1 LENNKVTLKVGP
13 LILNLTTSDTAQYAQ
28 ALAAELD
35 SRLTAMMNS
44 NSNMT
49 LAQAMA
55 LVSLDAMDSV
65 KKANDAADNLRGLLK
80 TYLEDV
86 NKYRCAAE
94 DAKRENERLRAELD
108 ICKNR

>member
-1 LENNKVTLKVGP
+1 MENNKVTLKVGP
-13 LILNLTTSDTAQYAQ
+13 LSLNLTTSDTAQYAQ

-44 NSNMT
+44 NQNMT

-55 LVSLDAMDSV
+55 LISLDAIDGV
-65 KKANDAADNLRGLLK
+65 KKANDASDNLRGLLK

-94 DAKRENERLRAELD
+94 EAKRENDRLRAELD
-108 ICKNR
+108 TKNH